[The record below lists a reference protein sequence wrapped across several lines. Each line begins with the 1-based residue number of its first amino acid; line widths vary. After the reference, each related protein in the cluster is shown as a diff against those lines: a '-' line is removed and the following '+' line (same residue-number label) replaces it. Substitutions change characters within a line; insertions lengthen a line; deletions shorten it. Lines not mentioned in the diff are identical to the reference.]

1 MVGIHHELEVR
12 TDGLPGS
19 LNPPEVLAN
28 RQEAHLHL
36 DSSEPGLLER
46 AGLLATCSH
55 TLVNVN
61 SARVI
66 VIVSG
71 DDFYESIFQFQS
83 AIRKF

>member
-36 DSSEPGLLER
+36 DSSEPGLLEG
-46 AGLLATCSH
+46 AGLLATSSH

-61 SARVI
+61 SARVF

-71 DDFYESIFQFQS
+71 DDFYESIFQLQS